1 MASTAASAL
10 VQEDT
15 TGLVEP
21 PAPISLET
29 LPDFLATLYNL
40 PPTDGIRERA
50 YLRAVIDFARLHK
63 DLVLARIAE
72 VSRPSRRALRVL
84 HTLLTEVPGP
94 WPTLALLR
102 CHARL
107 SKSVLE
113 TTEVGHHNQS
123 EVSASA
129 TASLVKSLCGPLT
142 DLIRRT
148 ASPALRTPSSD
159 SSISHTELREFA
171 TNFRL
176 PVLPTARKPVVAVA
190 LPNGPL
196 LAATCIAVAT
206 WYTAAP
212 VNPAAG
218 PVQFQRDIVQIG
230 AKFILTTASLYESLE
245 LDSLQVEP
253 LEVQILCMQ
262 WDGGGRIKLV
272 TPSGDAVPPGNSKP
286 RPNQADDVSLVLF
299 TSGTT
304 GTRKVVPVTFHSL
317 IAGVVLVVDSWG
329 LSSEDICVNMMPLY
343 HVCMPISTPPLDYR
357 LDRDGTSGVSIGP
370 ELKILDPL
378 DAPVPAGTVGR
389 ICVRGTPVFP
399 GYLLPDGSLD
409 KTSFTAEGWFD
420 TGDRGHVDGGGY
432 LFITGRSKEVINRG
446 GELISPFEVEDAI
459 MAAAASTGSAISGRI
474 TQALAFPAAHDV
486 LQEVV
491 AVVLVTPTGT
501 PRVDLRGLQLALRS
515 SLQQAKWP
523 TLIVYMDD
531 VPRINNKPLRIQMW
545 ERLGLPTV
553 REDMDYLRRHWQA
566 SCPSADTP
574 TCVSI
579 GASPVSLDASLV
591 SAALDAL
598 VPAGFS
604 HHCRE
609 HEMGNG
615 LDIFVAPALDG
626 AGDAPDTAT
635 IKLRQ
640 QLSDCLHNYM
650 LPERIH
656 VIPQPL
662 PRNAQGQ
669 VDEVKLRRIL
679 SDVLGQSLGTLDVST
694 EGKVA
699 KIFADLLTLAPRS
712 IPPDVDFFVLGGD
725 SLRAGRLISAL
736 RSSFKVQVP
745 VTLVF
750 NHGTVRDISA
760 YLDKEAHRSSMDA
773 DPKEA
778 VNRCATV
785 HSSTSPWLMALQL
798 TPLGV
803 VYPMRRAFQW
813 TVFITALS
821 LTQKWSL
828 NDSVVGRLVALTMC
842 ILCSRIITRILAP
855 LVGIAT
861 KWLIIGRYREGLYP
875 MWGGY
880 HTRWWMVD
888 KIVAVCGEGFFGTN
902 DVTRRIYCRLMGARI
917 GANVKLASA
926 ALGEWDLLDIRDG
939 AELSQCLCRPFAV
952 EANTSMYLGAIVLG
966 ENSTVGVS
974 SIVAPGTAIPPNT
987 CIGPNSSSWELADAD
1002 EANRDLTPDRAPR
1015 PHWVLVALLTTPLRL
1030 LAWLL
1035 SLLPWAAGLV
1045 GMVLEEPRDND
1056 TPLRN
1061 ILDWFTAAE
1070 RVGYHFLALL
1080 LRTFLSPF
1088 LVFGFVV
1095 LIRVALDACLGKLG
1109 PGPAGGRGA
1118 VATWRAAAMKTLMP
1132 VSRLRGMT
1140 TLFGQHYEATS
1151 VALRL
1156 LGSRVGERVYWPG
1169 TGPEIGDYH
1178 LLNVGSDVV
1187 FGSRTRIIT
1196 SDGLGSEPVTIADGA
1211 MVADRVCLLPG
1222 VHVGEQT
1229 TMGSGSLT
1237 RRGRRYEAGGTFV
1250 GSKGGD
1256 AVCLSSSPRHRLRR
1270 RVRRRSSE
1278 DTLAEPPARTRRVHD
1293 RSSDETLTG
1302 SCEPSSISP
1311 QQTEADGRVPSAA
1324 GAYASPF
1331 GRAFYLGLAPYRV
1344 LGPLLI
1350 FCYSAV
1356 IAGFTVSYW
1365 NAPSIASIQAVDRI
1379 MNRLVSRDKNLL
1391 AELVVMY
1398 SIMVAAMAVFTM
1410 LQALLAL
1417 AVVVAAKWLLVG
1429 QRLPGNYDWDKSSY
1443 CQRWQLFLAIEGL
1456 RRACCRG
1463 HGVLGLLTGTHW
1475 IVLYFRAMGAKIGKD
1490 CALFANGRP
1499 SLMFTE
1505 PDLVTLGDRVAVD
1518 DASIVAHINTR
1529 GTFDLNRLDVGSR
1542 CVLRSDRSILISIQ
1556 TGAPYR

>member
-1 MASTAASAL
+1 M
-10 VQEDT
+10 
-15 TGLVEP
+15 
-21 PAPISLET
+21 
-29 LPDFLATLYNL
+29 
-40 PPTDGIRERA
+40 
-50 YLRAVIDFARLHK
+50 
-63 DLVLARIAE
+63 
-72 VSRPSRRALRVL
+72 
-84 HTLLTEVPGP
+84 TE
-94 WPTLALLR
+94 
-102 CHARL
+102 
-107 SKSVLE
+107 
-113 TTEVGHHNQS
+113 
-123 EVSASA
+123 
-129 TASLVKSLCGPLT
+129 
-142 DLIRRT
+142 
-148 ASPALRTPSSD
+148 
-159 SSISHTELREFA
+159 
-171 TNFRL
+171 
-176 PVLPTARKPVVAVA
+176 
-190 LPNGPL
+190 
-196 LAATCIAVAT
+196 
-206 WYTAAP
+206 
-212 VNPAAG
+212 
-218 PVQFQRDIVQIG
+218 
-230 AKFILTTASLYESLE
+230 
-245 LDSLQVEP
+245 
-253 LEVQILCMQ
+253 
-262 WDGGGRIKLV
+262 
-272 TPSGDAVPPGNSKP
+272 
-286 RPNQADDVSLVLF
+286 
-299 TSGTT
+299 
-304 GTRKVVPVTFHSL
+304 
-317 IAGVVLVVDSWG
+317 
-329 LSSEDICVNMMPLY
+329 
-343 HVCMPISTPPLDYR
+343 CMPISTPPLDYR

-1542 CVLRSDRSILISIQ
+1542 CVLRSGSRLLSGAIMRPDSCLLEHTLVMGGDIVEEGSVMQGWPAGKLTIDR
-1556 TGAPYR
+1556 

>member
-1 MASTAASAL
+1 
-10 VQEDT
+10 
-15 TGLVEP
+15 
-21 PAPISLET
+21 
-29 LPDFLATLYNL
+29 
-40 PPTDGIRERA
+40 
-50 YLRAVIDFARLHK
+50 
-63 DLVLARIAE
+63 
-72 VSRPSRRALRVL
+72 
-84 HTLLTEVPGP
+84 
-94 WPTLALLR
+94 
-102 CHARL
+102 
-107 SKSVLE
+107 
-113 TTEVGHHNQS
+113 
-123 EVSASA
+123 
-129 TASLVKSLCGPLT
+129 
-142 DLIRRT
+142 
-148 ASPALRTPSSD
+148 
-159 SSISHTELREFA
+159 
-171 TNFRL
+171 
-176 PVLPTARKPVVAVA
+176 
-190 LPNGPL
+190 
-196 LAATCIAVAT
+196 
-206 WYTAAP
+206 
-212 VNPAAG
+212 
-218 PVQFQRDIVQIG
+218 
-230 AKFILTTASLYESLE
+230 
-245 LDSLQVEP
+245 
-253 LEVQILCMQ
+253 
-262 WDGGGRIKLV
+262 
-272 TPSGDAVPPGNSKP
+272 
-286 RPNQADDVSLVLF
+286 
-299 TSGTT
+299 
-304 GTRKVVPVTFHSL
+304 
-317 IAGVVLVVDSWG
+317 
-329 LSSEDICVNMMPLY
+329 MMPLY
-343 HVCMPISTPPLDYR
+343 HVGGLTRNVLAPVLAGGSTVCCPAFEPTLFWDVVEHVRPTWYYASPSMHAIVLSYAKERSMSLKKSRVRLVCNAAGNLSPSLARRLRDTFDCAVLPSYGMTECMPISTPPLDYR

-875 MWGGY
+875 M
-880 HTRWWMVD
+880 
-888 KIVAVCGEGFFGTN
+888 
-902 DVTRRIYCRLMGARI
+902 RIYCRLMGARI

-1002 EANRDLTPDRAPR
+1002 EANRDLTPDRAP
-1015 PHWVLVALLTTPLRL
+1015 PAAL
-1030 LAWLL
+1030 
-1035 SLLPWAAGLV
+1035 

-1109 PGPAGGRGA
+1109 PGPAERPRGRRD
-1118 VATWRAAAMKTLMP
+1118 VARRGHENAHARLAAP
-1132 VSRLRGMT
+1132 
-1140 TLFGQHYEATS
+1140 
-1151 VALRL
+1151 
-1156 LGSRVGERVYWPG
+1156 RVGERVYWPG

-1178 LLNVGSDVV
+1178 LLN
-1187 FGSRTRIIT
+1187 
-1196 SDGLGSEPVTIADGA
+1196 E
-1211 MVADRVCLLPG
+1211 
-1222 VHVGEQT
+1222 
-1229 TMGSGSLT
+1229 
-1237 RRGRRYEAGGTFV
+1237 GRRYEAGGTFV

-1505 PDLVTLGDRVAVD
+1505 PDLVTLGDRSTSAAAAFCGRVA
-1518 DASIVAHINTR
+1518 
-1529 GTFDLNRLDVGSR
+1529 G
-1542 CVLRSDRSILISIQ
+1542 C
-1556 TGAPYR
+1556 